1 MTSHVHFVV
10 NVLESISADLITKL
24 SRSKNFWL
32 GLARSDWGAMAAA
45 VELEP
50 EESPLDQLFSDLLCS
65 TVETVAVCM
74 TAESA
79 RRKCDWRA
87 LASVLGFSG
96 RQVTLLQQDKRE
108 PCKGRQLVNVWEDL
122 GKASLRKFIYAL
134 KEAHMEECYRTIT
147 QDPYLEGE

>member
-1 MTSHVHFVV
+1 
-10 NVLESISADLITKL
+10 
-24 SRSKNFWL
+24 
-32 GLARSDWGAMAAA
+32 MAAA
-45 VELEP
+45 IEQEQDSG
-50 EESPLDQLFSDLLCS
+50 ESPLDQLFSDLLCS
-65 TVETVAVCM
+65 TVETVVVCM

-96 RQVTLLQQDKRE
+96 RQVTLMQQDNRE

-134 KEAHMEECYRTIT
+134 KEARMEECYRTIT
-147 QDPYLEGE
+147 QDPYLEGK